1 MLKLQVRLCL
11 FAALSIAQTSATCSD
26 GVQNGRETA
35 ADCGG
40 ACEACGAGAAGI
52 LFADKFTD
60 GLGQWTETG
69 FSAATLLH
77 EDKDYAE
84 SGSGSPA
91 AQASGAAKLT
101 SPVVDLTSAQGIPML
116 RFQRLIDAPADSSTL
131 LQVYVDY
138 DWVTLRDLSAQGGND
153 GRWRTEFILLNAYIE
168 FSTHVL
174 FRFFCSGAET
184 TFQIDDVAI
193 EDRRQV
199 DRVFYTP
206 SFVMRYTHAWQWRTD
221 QTDPWSGPSWGPFTD
236 KNGRWPAGFDLWL
249 QTTLTIDAGVNL
261 TALRFW
267 GRWDDQLEV
276 WVNGVLVVDKN
287 SWTPSLQ
294 YIVTL
299 PLAANPWQPGAN
311 NITAHAF
318 DFGGGQGGRVLDLA
332 LTTDSWP
339 TAPEAVDPPALAS
352 GGSSPLAGFATRL
365 ADYVNSRLVSG
376 AAFSLYK
383 NGVRIVDASYGYQD
397 ADRTQAMPLNPV
409 MRLASVDKSYVIA
422 AAAELIADG
431 FVLVNGSNLTRDTRV
446 FPILRD
452 LYSFDAA
459 ADEAGL
465 WINDVTFGHL
475 MDHTSYVDN
484 FNEGG
489 DALFYNTVGS
499 SLGHTTRHDN
509 ALYIYKRDCSEEPG
523 TGDEKYNNAGYM
535 LLRYFMDVITPHGL
549 QAYLHSDIQGDVFI
563 DHESLLDRHSTEPAY
578 DIAPSPY
585 SRWMNLEHY
594 LGLAATP
601 RSVAQLGQN
610 FHLIDGY
617 AVVAGGVATGD
628 RCVVRNGGMLGSI
641 AFGAQCE
648 RGISFAIVFNGAP
661 RRGEYGDVVQIL
673 RDYALSLTDAQYG
686 A

>member
-1 MLKLQVRLCL
+1 MQVRLCL
-11 FAALSIAQTSATCSD
+11 FTAFWIAQTSATCSD

-40 ACEACGAGAAGI
+40 ACGACGAGAAGI

-116 RFQRLIDAPADSSTL
+116 RFQRLINAPADSSTL
-131 LQVYVDY
+131 LQVFELN

-153 GRWRTEFILLNAYIE
+153 GRWRTEFIPLDAYAD
-168 FSTHVL
+168 STSVL

-206 SFVMRYTHAWQWRTD
+206 SFVMRNTHAWQWRTD
-221 QTDPWSGPSWGPFTD
+221 QTDRWSGPRSGPFTNE
-236 KNGRWPAGFDLWL
+236 NGRWPAASDLWL

-261 TALRFW
+261 SALRFW

-276 WVNGVLVVDKN
+276 RVNGVLVVDEN
-287 SWTPSLQ
+287 SWTPSPQ

-311 NITAHAF
+311 AITVHAV
-318 DFGGGQGGRVLDLA
+318 DFFGGRVVDLA

-339 TAPEAVDPPALAS
+339 AAPEAVDPPALAS

-365 ADYVNSRLVSG
+365 ADYVNSRLVPG

-409 MRLASVDKSYVIA
+409 MRLASVDKSYTIA

-431 FVLVNGSNLTRDTRV
+431 FVLANGSDLTRDTRV

-459 ADEAGL
+459 ADEAGR
-465 WINDVTFGHL
+465 WVNDVTFGHL
-475 MDHTSYVDN
+475 MDHTSYVNN
-484 FNEGG
+484 FIEGG

-509 ALYIYKRDCSEEPG
+509 ALYIYKRDCEEEPG
-523 TGDEKYNNAGYM
+523 TGDGKYNNAGYM

-549 QAYLHSDIQGDVFI
+549 QAYLHSDVQDGVFI
-563 DHESLLDRHSTEPAY
+563 DHESLLGRHSTEPAY
-578 DIAPSPY
+578 DIASAPY

-628 RCVVRNGGMLGSI
+628 SCVVRAGNVLGSV

-648 RGISFAIVFNGAP
+648 RGISFAVVFNGEP
-661 RRGEYGDVVQIL
+661 RGGRFDDVVDIL